1 MAQQLSTSA
10 SDAMLAWSVLY
21 FIYHV
26 FWNNFFACLGL
37 GVQGVAAALG
47 VVRFAQT
54 RQSGQIYDYHQMASW
69 LAQVVGLP
77 LLAVG
82 FCHKDMPIMMNL
94 NVMIMAAVLV
104 CSRFLAPGIRQ
115 LATQCCAG
123 FAILTIILVSLRSW
137 NFYGLFATA
146 AYVVAGQV
154 IGSEGKISIFYRVDI
169 LHVVLAVGNVLYA
182 WALELD

>member
-1 MAQQLSTSA
+1 MK
-10 SDAMLAWSVLY
+10 
-21 FIYHV
+21 IV
-26 FWNNFFACLGL
+26 FTCILL
-37 GVQGVAAALG
+37 IL
-47 VVRFAQT
+47 
-54 RQSGQIYDYHQMASW
+54 
-69 LAQVVGLP
+69 QVVGLP

-104 CSRFLAPGIRQ
+104 CSRFLAPGMRQ
-115 LATQCCAG
+115 LATQSCAG

-137 NFYGLFATA
+137 NFFGLLATA

-154 IGSEGKISIFYRVDI
+154 IGSEGKISIFYRVDL

-182 WALELD
+182 WALESD